1 MVRKTISKD
10 KTTTTDKDKTQADV
24 VAKKEPLSDS
34 EKTSTTKDDNK
45 IPDNYKILIKA
56 LAYKI
61 SPKSEGEIG
70 FELVK
75 DETGILYLRLT
86 SNTSSGNFCKTP
98 VLLQTVVDILA
109 AQNVVNPFT
118 SKILK
123 DVFQG
128 KGSKNSNNTSFLM
141 AALRSKELLLAV
153 PDTDKPTSSRL
164 HKDFT
169 ANSKRLLAM
178 K

>member
-1 MVRKTISKD
+1 M
-10 KTTTTDKDKTQADV
+10 
-24 VAKKEPLSDS
+24 
-34 EKTSTTKDDNK
+34 
-45 IPDNYKILIKA
+45 
-56 LAYKI
+56 
-61 SPKSEGEIG
+61 
-70 FELVK
+70 K
-75 DETGILYLRLT
+75 DEAGILYLRLT

-109 AQNVVNPFT
+109 GQDVVNPFT

-141 AALRSKELLLAV
+141 AALRSKEILLAV

-169 ANSKRLLAM
+169 ANAKRLLAM